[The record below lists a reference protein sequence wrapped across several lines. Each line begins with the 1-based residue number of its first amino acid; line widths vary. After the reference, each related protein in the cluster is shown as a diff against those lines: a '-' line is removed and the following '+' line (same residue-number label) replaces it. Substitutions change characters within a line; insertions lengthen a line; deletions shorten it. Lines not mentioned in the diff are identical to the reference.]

1 MSRVRTLVGR
11 TTALLL
17 LTSGTVVAGSSSAYA
32 ADGTISGSVTAAN
45 RSITYGWVDL
55 YAWDAVGQEFDPFDA
70 FYISSTTTAKTFT
83 FTVPPGRYALEFSG
97 SRLPGKPFGAAWTLP
112 ETLAQPGVLDVTDGG
127 SVRADVAYPALHTV
141 SGTVSGA
148 RAGESEATL
157 WRWEPSHNHFDS
169 FDWEETR
176 FNGSYSFDHAPAG
189 IYTVEFERPRSGSA
203 LGERKW
209 LGGNA
214 SKPSAPSGPGVF
226 TVGGT
231 DLVKNFNFDGPAPA
245 PVATIAPA
253 IPANATVG
261 VPVTA
266 SVGAWNETP
275 DLSFQWL
282 RNGAAIPGA
291 TGTTYVPTAAD
302 AGGAVAFVVT
312 ATQANTH
319 TGTAR
324 SGDAAVARLLSSTTA
339 KPRKK
344 KVDVGDKAK
353 LKVVV
358 RVPGVAAPTGT
369 VKVSEGKKKVA
380 KGTLVAADKGVVL
393 IKVRGL
399 DRGKH
404 KLKVDYLGNAMT
416 IGSKDKAKVK
426 VVR

>member
-83 FTVPPGRYALEFSG
+83 FTVPPGSLRPRVL
-97 SRLPGKPFGAAWTLP
+97 RLPAARASRSGRRGLP

-176 FNGSYSFDHAPAG
+176 FNWSYSFYDAPAG

-214 SKPSAPSGPGVF
+214 SKPSAP
-226 TVGGT
+226 
-231 DLVKNFNFDGPAPA
+231 
-245 PVATIAPA
+245 I
-253 IPANATVG
+253 
-261 VPVTA
+261 
-266 SVGAWNETP
+266 
-275 DLSFQWL
+275 
-282 RNGAAIPGA
+282 
-291 TGTTYVPTAAD
+291 
-302 AGGAVAFVVT
+302 
-312 ATQANTH
+312 

-344 KVDVGDKAK
+344 KVDVGDKVK

-380 KGTLVAADKGVVL
+380 
-393 IKVRGL
+393 RGPSL
-399 DRGKH
+399 PPTR
-404 KLKVDYLGNAMT
+404 VWC
-416 IGSKDKAKVK
+416 
-426 VVR
+426 